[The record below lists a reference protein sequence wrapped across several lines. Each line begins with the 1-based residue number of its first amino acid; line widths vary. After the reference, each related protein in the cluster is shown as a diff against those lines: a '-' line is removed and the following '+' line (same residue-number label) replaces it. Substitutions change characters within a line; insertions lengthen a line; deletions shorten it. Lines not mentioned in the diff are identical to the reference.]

1 MCTVIEN
8 FLAARGHEKPYKKK
22 KKITQAFKTQLYK
35 KKVPALYRRFLNYII
50 WFNDL
55 SLKVH

>member
-1 MCTVIEN
+1 MCTDIGN

-35 KKVPALYRRFLNYII
+35 KKVPALYRRSLNYII
-50 WFNDL
+50 WLNDL

>member
-1 MCTVIEN
+1 MKNPT
-8 FLAARGHEKPYKKK
+8 RK